1 MRRLTDAHELLDGPL
16 DEQVLA
22 GNLRDLARVNR
33 WLGGVGLSQRAL
45 AAVPGAGRGRSFSL
59 LDVGTGAA
67 DIPLALAASIR
78 KSGGTLRVVAVDTRP
93 EVVAIARRSAA
104 SDPDVPVELIEPGR
118 LPWPDGA
125 FDVVHASLL
134 LHHFDMRGAI
144 DQLAEMGRVARS
156 AVLVNDLHRA
166 RGWWVGAWMLS
177 QLATRNRYTR
187 HDAPLSVRRAW
198 TPDELSALAA
208 RAGLRETHRLSDRL
222 GHRYALVLVPAP

>member
-1 MRRLTDAHELLDGPL
+1 MRRLNGAHELLDGPL

-33 WLGGVGLSQRAL
+33 WLGGAELSRRAL
-45 AAVPGAGRGRSFSL
+45 ATVPGAGGGRALSL

-67 DIPLALAASIR
+67 DIPLALAAGAREAGSR
-78 KSGGTLRVVAVDTRP
+78 LAVVAVDTRP
-93 EVVAIARRSAA
+93 EVVAVARRNTA
-104 SDPDVPVELIEPGR
+104 SEPDVRVELIEPGR

-144 DQLAEMGRVARS
+144 DELAEMGRVARS
-156 AVLVNDLHRA
+156 AVIVNDLRRA
-166 RGWWVGAWMLS
+166 RLWWLGAWMLS
-177 QLATRNRYTR
+177 RVTTRNRYTR

-198 TPDELSALAA
+198 TPDELSAMAT
-208 RAGLRETHRLSDRL
+208 RAGLREAHRLSDRI
-222 GHRYALVLVPAP
+222 GHRYALVLVHAP